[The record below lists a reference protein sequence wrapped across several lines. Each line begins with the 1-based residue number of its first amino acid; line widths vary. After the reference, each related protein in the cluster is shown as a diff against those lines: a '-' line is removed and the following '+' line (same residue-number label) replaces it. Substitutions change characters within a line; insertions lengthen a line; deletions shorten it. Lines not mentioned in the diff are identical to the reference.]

1 MYNAINRFL
10 KQSTYNDNTEI
21 LFYFIS
27 ESEGSVS
34 SSSFIKGLDFGHGR
48 VCSHHPGYSTSY
60 NEKREEG

>member
-1 MYNAINRFL
+1 MYNPINRFL

-34 SSSFIKGLDFGHGR
+34 SPSFIKGLDFGHGR
-48 VCSHHPGYSTSY
+48 VCSQNNYQST
-60 NEKREEG
+60 NHT